1 MTKYQQRF
9 LLLFLLVAVIS
20 GAVIYTTVDIHT
32 LTHLNAFQ
40 PWAIGLAVLLLA
52 IGMYFDGTRLAKLA
66 QIAGERISFGT
77 ALQVIFGNY
86 FLALLTPGA
95 AGGAVAQVMFL
106 RRAGIPLGKASV
118 LVLVRTLLS
127 ILFLLICMPIVFYFD
142 PELIPW
148 LSPNLLAAMAIVLL
162 AISFGGIAFLRT
174 RLSLTL
180 VLTITRRIRNG
191 HGRRILIFRLYR
203 DVRAAVGLLSA
214 TPTGV
219 MQVFVESG
227 MSLLALYAIV
237 PMLFLGLGIA
247 VDWPTVM
254 GRMIF
259 LNLLLY
265 FAPTPGGSGIA
276 EGGFVLLF
284 NDYLPPGTVGILAVA
299 WRILA
304 EYLPFSIGFYYT
316 IKVFGR
322 DFLAKQLK

>member
-1 MTKYQQRF
+1 MNRYWHRF
-9 LLLFLLVAVIS
+9 LLLLGLVVLIS
-20 GAVIYTTVDIHT
+20 GAVIYATVDMHT

-40 PWAIGLAVLLLA
+40 PWAVALALVFLA
-52 IGMYFDGTRLAKLA
+52 IGMYFDGIRLSKLV
-66 QIAGERISFGT
+66 ILAGERISFGT

-106 RRAGIPLGKASV
+106 RRAGIPLGKATI

-127 ILFLLICMPIVFYFD
+127 ILFLLICMPVIFYYD
-142 PELIPW
+142 PALIPW
-148 LSPNLLAAMAIVLL
+148 LSPGMLALVALILV
-162 AISFGGIAFLRT
+162 AISFGGMLFLQT

-180 VLTITRRIRNG
+180 VLAIIKRMRPGN
-191 HGRRILIFRLYR
+191 GRRRMILHLYR
-203 DVRAAVGLLSA
+203 DLRAAVRLLFA
-214 TPTGV
+214 TPAGV
-219 MQVFVESG
+219 IQVFVESG
-227 MSLLALYAIV
+227 LSLLALYAIV

-247 VDWPTVM
+247 VDWPIVM

-304 EYLPFSIGFYYT
+304 EYVPFAIGFYYT

-322 DFLAKQLK
+322 DFLTRRK

>member
-127 ILFLLICMPIVFYFD
+127 ILFLLICMPIIFYFD

-148 LSPNLLAAMAIVLL
+148 LSPNLLAAMAIALL
-162 AISFGGIAFLRT
+162 AISFGGMAFLRT

-180 VLTITRRIRNG
+180 VLAITRRMRNG
-191 HGRRILIFRLYR
+191 HGRRRLIFRLYR

-219 MQVFVESG
+219 MQVFVESA

-237 PMLFLGLGIA
+237 PMLFLGLGVAI
-247 VDWPTVM
+247 DWPTVM

-316 IKVFGR
+316 VKVFGR

>member
-1 MTKYQQRF
+1 MSKYWQRF
-9 LLLFLLVAVIS
+9 LLLFGLVAVIS
-20 GAVIYTTVDIHT
+20 GTVIYTTVDIYT

-40 PWAIGLAVLLLA
+40 PWAVGGAVLFLA
-52 IGMYFDGTRLAKLA
+52 TGMYFDATRLCKLVVLSGA
-66 QIAGERISFGT
+66 RISFGT

-106 RRAGIPLGKASV
+106 RRAGIPLGKATI

-127 ILFLLICMPIVFYFD
+127 ILFLLICMPVVFYYD
-142 PELIPW
+142 PALIPW
-148 LSPNLLAAMAIVLL
+148 LSPSFLAFLAFVLL
-162 AISFGGIAFLRT
+162 AVSFGGMFFLRT
-174 RLSLTL
+174 RLSQAL
-180 VLTITRRIRNG
+180 VLAITKRLKPGNDRKRS
-191 HGRRILIFRLYR
+191 IFHLYR
-203 DVRAAVGLLSA
+203 DLRAAVGLLLA
-214 TPTGV
+214 TPVGV

-227 MSLLALYAIV
+227 LSLLALYAIV
-237 PMLFLGLGIA
+237 PMLFLGLGAA
-247 VDWPTVM
+247 VEWPVVM

-284 NDYLPPGTVGILAVA
+284 NDYLPAGTVGVLAVA

-316 IKVFGR
+316 VKVFGSNFFAR
-322 DFLAKQLK
+322 LK